1 MKISPSYR
9 GLFDTK
15 ESLENIFKAR
25 KTCSDTGA
33 KLIITPHAA
42 YEYIAEITFGV
53 YATIQ
58 QTVENLTIIAPAIYN
73 KIYGSVTTD
82 AEKFETPFGDLKIEA
97 ADLEVNNKIFEAE
110 SALTCQLPVIKYLF
124 PHVTVTPIIY
134 GCEDYKK
141 IAGIIKRGT
150 TVIVS
155 NLSRYVPEREN
166 IKLDEQTSR
175 MIERKQIQDLDM
187 ELADGAIGICAAI
200 EFAKQ
205 NDLEFVKTGHANSSQ
220 TNHDTSN
227 VVGYGGWYLV

>member
-1 MKISPSYR
+1 MAPIS
-9 GLFDTK
+9 F
-15 ESLENIFKAR
+15 FKR
-25 KTCSDTGA
+25 KTTSAGR
-33 KLIITPHAA
+33 
-42 YEYIAEITFGV
+42 Y
-53 YATIQ
+53 
-58 QTVENLTIIAPAIYN
+58 
-73 KIYGSVTTD
+73 
-82 AEKFETPFGDLKIEA
+82 PFGRNEISGTTS
-97 ADLEVNNKIFEAE
+97 NF
-110 SALTCQLPVIKYLF
+110 IKYLF

-205 NDLEFVKTGHANSSQ
+205 NDLEFVKTGHTNSSQ